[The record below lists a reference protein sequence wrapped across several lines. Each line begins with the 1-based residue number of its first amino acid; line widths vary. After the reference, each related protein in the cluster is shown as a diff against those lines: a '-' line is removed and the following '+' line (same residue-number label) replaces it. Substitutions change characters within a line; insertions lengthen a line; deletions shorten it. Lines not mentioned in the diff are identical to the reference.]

1 MITLSSIYWTTFHHD
16 TWQLHMAATDE
27 GLCYVGTP
35 NAPFT
40 ELASW
45 VQKRF
50 PGLPLEQNDTVMTP
64 YCEELSQYLSGQLQ
78 QFGQPLHL
86 IGTPFQMSVWKELQ
100 HIPHGRTCSYS
111 DVAAQLGKEKAV
123 RAVGTAIGANPV
135 LFVVPCHR
143 VLGKDGS
150 LTGYRGGMDV
160 KEMLLKLEGV
170 L

>member
-1 MITLSSIYWTTFHHD
+1 MSMNCIYWTTFHHEN
-16 TWQLHMAATDE
+16 WQLYLAATDE

-35 NAPFT
+35 NAPF
-40 ELASW
+40 EKLAAW
-45 VQKRF
+45 VNKRF
-50 PGLPLEQNDTVMTP
+50 PGLPLEENDELTAV
-64 YCEELSQYLSGQLQ
+64 YREKLSQYLNGELR
-78 QFGQPLHL
+78 QFALPLHL
-86 IGTPFQMSVWKELQ
+86 IGTPFQMSVWQALQ
-100 HIPHGRTCSYS
+100 QIPHGRTCSYS

-143 VLGKDGS
+143 VVGKDGS

-160 KEMLLKLEGV
+160 KEVLLKLEGV

>member
-1 MITLSSIYWTTFHHD
+1 
-16 TWQLHMAATDE
+16 MAATDE

-35 NAPFT
+35 NAPFA
-40 ELASW
+40 ELSEW

-50 PGLPLEQNDTVMTP
+50 PGHQPEQNDTVMTP
-64 YCEELSQYLSGQLQ
+64 YCEELRQYLSGQLQ
-78 QFGQPLHL
+78 QFEQPLHL
-86 IGTPFQMSVWKELQ
+86 IGTPFQMSVWQALQ

-111 DVAAQLGKEKAV
+111 DVATELGKEKAV

-143 VLGKDGS
+143 VVGKDGS